1 MFFYRM
7 FRSPRIL
14 TLSCP
19 LRSLLLRE
27 YYAATCSEH
36 AGVIQQTARALKE
49 RNNKVIH
56 RCKEDSCFPETL
68 QCSTQLPLLSSD
80 SEDEK
85 RRETSFKNLNCKASL
100 SCHCPQCPQV
110 SAAAKAK
117 QEFSSWNCTVV
128 KDLSQNSLISSSRLQ
143 SRRRPVCQTLSSLTA
158 KTCKLLH
165 SYSDHRGHLVR
176 HFSLRAD
183 QRWMLNQ
190 PLSKLQLS
198 SDFLHQTRGVSQ
210 AAPHDAGSLRDCL
223 SPENENRCRQCLGPN
238 LKLYDTDKGRKG
250 WIQSKGKSQ
259 ARWASVLVSL
269 CSVHGEPAFLFT
281 LRSSALKGRHKGD
294 VR

>member
-1 MFFYRM
+1 M
-7 FRSPRIL
+7 FRSPRML

-36 AGVIQQTARALKE
+36 AGATWQAARALKE
-49 RNNKVIH
+49 RSNEGIH
-56 RCKEDSCFPETL
+56 RCKEGSSCFPETL

-85 RRETSFKNLNCKASL
+85 RRETSFKNLSCKAFL
-100 SCHCPQCPQV
+100 SCHCHQCPQV

-128 KDLSQNSLISSSRLQ
+128 KDLSQNSLRSSSCLQ
-143 SRRRPVCQTLSSLTA
+143 SRRRPVYQTLSSLTA

-165 SYSDHRGHLVR
+165 SYSDHGGHLVR
-176 HFSLRAD
+176 HFSLCTD

-190 PLSKLQLS
+190 PLSKPQLS
-198 SDFLHQTRGVSQ
+198 SVFLHQTRGVSQ
-210 AAPHDAGSLRDCL
+210 VAPHDAGSLRDCL

>member
-1 MFFYRM
+1 M
-7 FRSPRIL
+7 L

-36 AGVIQQTARALKE
+36 AGATWQAARALE
-49 RNNKVIH
+49 RSNEVIH
-56 RCKEDSCFPETL
+56 RCKEGSSCFPETL

-80 SEDEK
+80 SEDVK
-85 RRETSFKNLNCKASL
+85 QRKTKNLSCKAFL
-100 SCHCPQCPQV
+100 SCHCHQCPQV

-128 KDLSQNSLISSSRLQ
+128 KDLSQNSLISSSCLQ
-143 SRRRPVCQTLSSLTA
+143 SRRRPFCQSLSSLTA
-158 KTCKLLH
+158 KTCNLLH

-176 HFSLRAD
+176 HFSLCTD

-198 SDFLHQTRGVSQ
+198 SVFLHQTRAVSQ
-210 AAPHDAGSLRDCL
+210 AAPRDAGSLRDCL

-238 LKLYDTDKGRKG
+238 LKLYDTDKGRKS

-269 CSVHGEPAFLFT
+269 CSVDGEPAFLFT